1 LTDWSRLVDYITNY
15 FPEPK
20 FNTQDI
26 RDWAVKSVPAWK
38 VMSNKDKSEVLGDW
52 ENFIAPQVETW
63 FRRMSGGFRDRIR
76 RFLGRSF

>member
-1 LTDWSRLVDYITNY
+1 MTDWSRLVDYITNY

-20 FNTQDI
+20 WNTQDV
-26 RDWAVKSVPAWK
+26 RDWAITSVPAWK

-63 FRRMSGGFRDRIR
+63 FRRMSSKFRDRIR